1 LYYYSGEASGSQH
14 LKGKIALYSA
24 VIQDVP
30 KGERPYTFE
39 IITKERVFLICADS
53 EQEKVS
59 WIKEVQEQIA
69 VVSNDVNRIFFNFE

>member
-1 LYYYSGEASGSQH
+1 MYYYSGDSSGSQH
-14 LKGKIALYSA
+14 LKGKIALYSS

-30 KGERPYTFE
+30 KGERPWSFE
-39 IITKERVFLICADS
+39 IITKERVFLISSDS

-69 VVSNDVNRIFFNFE
+69 VVSNDVNRIFFTS